1 MSELLPVLAISI
13 SVVGLVCGFLYQY
26 FGVQNRLNE
35 RLVRV
40 ETKVDLFWTA
50 IEGKVVEMLKSPAH
64 LEKDELLDQL
74 AHKEILLPGAQR
86 LRTILS
92 EELNNRKRI
101 DNGKRLAYA
110 LMIGRLEQVI
120 YEFGGKEIRRFIK

>member
-1 MSELLPVLAISI
+1 MELLPVLAIII
-13 SVVGLVCGFLYQY
+13 SVIGLLYQH
-26 FGVQNRLNE
+26 FALIGGIKE

-40 ETKVDLFWTA
+40 ETRVELFWNA
-50 IEGKVVEMLKSPAH
+50 IEGRVIEMLKSPTH

-74 AHKEILLPGAQR
+74 LHKEIRLPGAQR
-86 LRTILS
+86 LRTILL

-101 DNGKRLAYA
+101 DNGKKLAYA

-120 YEFGGKEIRRFIK
+120 YEFGGKHKKC